1 MKSVYYS
8 GKSYSVVL
16 SRIMCRFYP
25 KTGNGSHLNYRAGLA
40 QCFSKYNSALS
51 AYESRKALY
60 ENQSIYHLPWC
71 FIVPCLP
78 QGKSI
83 AFLSI
88 CFDC

>member
-25 KTGNGSHLNYRAGLA
+25 KTGNESYLNYRAGLA

-51 AYESRKALY
+51 A
-60 ENQSIYHLPWC
+60 
-71 FIVPCLP
+71 
-78 QGKSI
+78 
-83 AFLSI
+83 
-88 CFDC
+88 